1 MASINTIVKRKQY
14 LWLGIVV
21 VGTASAI
28 GGALYLSD
36 VDMSGN
42 GETVAEQE
50 PVPDMTGVVDT
61 TFDDKVRQ
69 HATTEMQVTAAQ
81 MQKQYEEIR
90 RELDVLNKQRGD
102 DQRRIEKLGQDNA
115 ALAEQV
121 KALGANPVTAT
132 GEPVPQMP
140 ASPPG
145 PEGEP
150 QPGNTPVSFPPQGSV
165 AVPPPTAF
173 YPGNGVTPPPQVTYQ
188 SVPVPNRI
196 QRKVFIR
203 IGDLP
208 IIRDSEIQNFCLHG
222 TVGAG
227 KSEVIRRLAN
237 YARQRGDM
245 VVIYDR
251 SGEFVKSYYDPSID
265 KILNPLDARCAA
277 WDLWKECLT
286 QPDFDNTANTLIPMG
301 TKEDPFWQGSGRTIF
316 AEAAYLMR
324 NDPNRSYS
332 KLVDT
337 LLSIKIEK
345 LRTYL
350 RNSPAANLVE
360 EKIEKTAISIRAVL
374 TNYVKAIRYLQGI
387 EHNGEPFT
395 IRDWMRGV
403 REDQKNGW
411 LFISSNADTHASL
424 KPVIS
429 MWLSIAIRGLLA
441 MGENRNR
448 RVWFFCDELP
458 TLHKLPDLVEIL
470 PEARKFGGCY
480 VFGIQ
485 SYAQLED
492 IYGEKAAAS
501 LFDVM
506 NTRAFFRSP
515 SHKIAEF
522 AAGEIG
528 EKEHLKASE
537 QYSYGADPVRDG
549 VSTGKDME
557 RQTLVSYSDIQS
569 LPDLT
574 CYVTLPG
581 PYPAVKLSLKYQTRP
596 KVAPE
601 FIPRD
606 INPEMENRLS
616 AVLAA
621 REAEGRQMASLF
633 EPDVPE
639 VVSGED
645 VTQAEQPQ
653 QPVSPAINDKKS
665 DSGVNVPA
673 GGIEQELKM
682 KPEEEMEQQLPPGIS
697 ESGEVVD
704 MAAYEAWQQENH
716 PDIQQQMQRREE
728 VNINVHRERGEDV
741 EPGDDF

>member
-90 RELDVLNKQRGD
+90 RELNVLNKQRGD

-196 QRKVFIR
+196 QRKVF
-203 IGDLP
+203 
-208 IIRDSEIQNFCLHG
+208 
-222 TVGAG
+222 
-227 KSEVIRRLAN
+227 
-237 YARQRGDM
+237 
-245 VVIYDR
+245 
-251 SGEFVKSYYDPSID
+251 
-265 KILNPLDARCAA
+265 
-277 WDLWKECLT
+277 
-286 QPDFDNTANTLIPMG
+286 
-301 TKEDPFWQGSGRTIF
+301 
-316 AEAAYLMR
+316 
-324 NDPNRSYS
+324 
-332 KLVDT
+332 
-337 LLSIKIEK
+337 
-345 LRTYL
+345 
-350 RNSPAANLVE
+350 
-360 EKIEKTAISIRAVL
+360 
-374 TNYVKAIRYLQGI
+374 
-387 EHNGEPFT
+387 
-395 IRDWMRGV
+395 
-403 REDQKNGW
+403 
-411 LFISSNADTHASL
+411 
-424 KPVIS
+424 
-429 MWLSIAIRGLLA
+429 
-441 MGENRNR
+441 
-448 RVWFFCDELP
+448 
-458 TLHKLPDLVEIL
+458 
-470 PEARKFGGCY
+470 
-480 VFGIQ
+480 
-485 SYAQLED
+485 

>member
-132 GEPVPQMP
+132 GEPVPQTP

-173 YPGNGVTPPPQVTYQ
+173 YPGNGVTPPPQVMYQ

-196 QRKVFIR
+196 
-203 IGDLP
+203 
-208 IIRDSEIQNFCLHG
+208 
-222 TVGAG
+222 
-227 KSEVIRRLAN
+227 
-237 YARQRGDM
+237 
-245 VVIYDR
+245 
-251 SGEFVKSYYDPSID
+251 
-265 KILNPLDARCAA
+265 
-277 WDLWKECLT
+277 
-286 QPDFDNTANTLIPMG
+286 
-301 TKEDPFWQGSGRTIF
+301 
-316 AEAAYLMR
+316 
-324 NDPNRSYS
+324 
-332 KLVDT
+332 
-337 LLSIKIEK
+337 
-345 LRTYL
+345 
-350 RNSPAANLVE
+350 
-360 EKIEKTAISIRAVL
+360 
-374 TNYVKAIRYLQGI
+374 
-387 EHNGEPFT
+387 
-395 IRDWMRGV
+395 
-403 REDQKNGW
+403 
-411 LFISSNADTHASL
+411 
-424 KPVIS
+424 
-429 MWLSIAIRGLLA
+429 
-441 MGENRNR
+441 
-448 RVWFFCDELP
+448 P

-492 IYGEKAAAS
+492 IYGEKAAAT

-581 PYPAVKLSLKYQTRP
+581 PYPAVKLSLKYQARP

-633 EPDVPE
+633 EPE
-639 VVSGED
+639 VASGEG
-645 VTQAEQPQ
+645 VTQA
-653 QPVSPAINDKKS
+653 
-665 DSGVNVPA
+665 
-673 GGIEQELKM
+673 
-682 KPEEEMEQQLPPGIS
+682 
-697 ESGEVVD
+697 
-704 MAAYEAWQQENH
+704 
-716 PDIQQQMQRREE
+716 
-728 VNINVHRERGEDV
+728 
-741 EPGDDF
+741 